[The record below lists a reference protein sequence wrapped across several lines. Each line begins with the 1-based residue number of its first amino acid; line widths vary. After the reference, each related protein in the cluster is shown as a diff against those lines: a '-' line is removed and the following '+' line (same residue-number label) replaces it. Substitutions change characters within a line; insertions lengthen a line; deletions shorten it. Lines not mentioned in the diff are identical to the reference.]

1 MNVSSSERIEF
12 AVLGLWDDAGR
23 EAHLF
28 CEGRKNILQERLH
41 QVLTTQNL
49 LEIQLNTKENPSVIK
64 SCGGEGFR
72 QNSKEHLK

>member
-1 MNVSSSERIEF
+1 M
-12 AVLGLWDDAGR
+12 LGLWDDAGR

-49 LEIQLNTKENPSVIK
+49 LEIQLNTKENSSVIKMGIQK

-72 QNSKEHLK
+72 QNSKEYLK